1 MGYDGWGSSRVPPP
15 AKGSSVERQAAEGA
29 KAQRQDD
36 RAMRWDARR
45 SSSSSGDLQRV
56 DAENLAGGTGLG
68 PVSPIPAG
76 RSGLWQVRSHA
87 YVVAPGGSTATGS
100 LFVGIAHPLDSEGAS
115 DQTTDTAAAGAPG
128 CWATAVAVTDIAP
141 SEYQTDCSWTGDAIA
156 EIHLIVRS
164 VRIA

>member
-36 RAMRWDARR
+36 RAMRWDARSAA
-45 SSSSSGDLQRV
+45 SSSNGDLQRV
-56 DAENLAGGTGLG
+56 DAEDLVGGTGLG
-68 PVSPIPAG
+68 PLSPIPSD
-76 RSGLWQVRSHA
+76 RTGLWLVRSHA
-87 YVVAPGGSTATGS
+87 YVVAPGSPATGY
-100 LFVGIAHPLDSEGAS
+100 LFVGIAHPFDAEGAS
-115 DQTTDTAAAGAPG
+115 DQTAGTVASGAPG

-141 SEYQTDCSWTGDAIA
+141 SEYLTDCSWVGDPIR